1 MDETWNIFMWH
12 GFCIAF
18 KEEAGEVDGVD
29 EADEVET
36 SAAADVDI
44 LNALSGIPLAEDEL
58 LYALPV
64 VAPYSTLMPYKLVFL
79 PFWNYSILIVT
90 IWF

>member
-1 MDETWNIFMWH
+1 MDETWNIFMWR